1 MHKKD
6 TGIAF
11 NLISRQKFERLSSA
25 DKLSFILHEV
35 KEGRIL
41 VLEHGLTATEQATL
55 IERTMKEINH
65 DTFIGIE
72 ISGYENENTGF
83 FQRVFGMGKHP
94 RMTVIGP
101 AHLLRLVHKDND
113 MIQTT
118 IIPGKGAG

>member
-1 MHKKD
+1 MHKKES
-6 TGIAF
+6 GITF
-11 NLISRQKFERLSSA
+11 NLISRQKFERLSS
-25 DKLSFILHEV
+25 DEKLNYIVQEV

-41 VLEHGLTATEQATL
+41 VLEHGLTATEQAHL
-55 IERTMKEINH
+55 IQQTMKEINH

-72 ISGYENENTGF
+72 ISGYENEKVGF
-83 FQRVFGMGKHP
+83 FQRVFGIAKQP

-101 AHLLRLVHKDND
+101 AHLLRLIHKDND

>member
-6 TGIAF
+6 SGITF
-11 NLISRQKFERLSSA
+11 NLISHQKFERLSS
-25 DKLSFILHEV
+25 DEKLNYIVQEV

-41 VLEHGLTATEQATL
+41 VLEHGLTAKEQAHL
-55 IERTMKEINH
+55 IQQTMKEINH

-72 ISGYENENTGF
+72 ISGYENEKTGF
-83 FQRVFGMGKHP
+83 FQRVFGIAKHP

>member
-6 TGIAF
+6 TGITF
-11 NLISRQKFERLSSA
+11 NLISHQKFEGLSSA
-25 DKLSFILHEV
+25 EKLNYIVQEV

-41 VLEHGLTATEQATL
+41 VLEHGLTATEQAHL
-55 IERTMKEINH
+55 IQQTMKEINH

-72 ISGYENENTGF
+72 ISGYENEKTGF
-83 FQRVFGMGKHP
+83 FQRVFGIAKHP

>member
-6 TGIAF
+6 SGITF
-11 NLISRQKFERLSSA
+11 NLISHQKFERLSSA
-25 DKLSFILHEV
+25 EKLNYIIQEV

-41 VLEHGLTATEQATL
+41 VLEHGLTATEQAHL
-55 IERTMKEINH
+55 IQQTMKEINH

-72 ISGYENENTGF
+72 ISGYENEKTGF
-83 FQRVFGMGKHP
+83 FQRVFGIAKHP